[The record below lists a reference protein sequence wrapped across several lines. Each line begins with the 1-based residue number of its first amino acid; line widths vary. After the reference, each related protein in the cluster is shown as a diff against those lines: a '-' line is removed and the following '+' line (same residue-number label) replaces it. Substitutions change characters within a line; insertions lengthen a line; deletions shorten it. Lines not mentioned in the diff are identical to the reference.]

1 MPIQMANHSYLSGVL
16 FRKIITDNV
25 NYLNRL
31 HQHHIIR
38 KLRFLKIVYLLN
50 KKKFIC
56 VFANKPIL
64 IFSLIQ

>member
-1 MPIQMANHSYLSGVL
+1 MPIQMTNHSYLSGVL
-16 FRKIITDNV
+16 FRKIITDNI

-50 KKKFIC
+50 KKSL
-56 VFANKPIL
+56 FAYLQINR
-64 IFSLIQ
+64 F